1 MKLAAIVEDGLRSEE
16 FYCDYVPAVLRK
28 TGADGVMAIMSDPI
42 THSNSALYS
51 YVPSIRILSG
61 EDTWV
66 DFLKTNASVPV
77 ADSEEEMTE
86 TELSAKKLYSAVYA

>member
-1 MKLAAIVEDGLRSEE
+1 MDCGSFTELSGRLGAAEHEARQLLLRTALN
-16 FYCDYVPAVLRK
+16 YRY
-28 TGADGVMAIMSDPI
+28 I

-86 TELSAKKLYSAVYA
+86 PELSAKKLYSAVYA